1 MPSPIMLCI
10 DDRPQML
17 KLRKATLESL
27 GYCVK
32 TASSAGAAIK
42 ALEETPLAVV
52 LLEYKLE
59 GMDAEAVAFRVKQ
72 RFPKSPII
80 LLSAYSEMP
89 DRILW
94 LVDEYVM
101 KSEPLEGLVRV
112 IERLTRWADSAE
124 THALAPAS
132 DGCCHGSQSAA

>member
-1 MPSPIMLCI
+1 M
-10 DDRPQML
+10 
-17 KLRKATLESL
+17 
-27 GYCVK
+27 G
-32 TASSAGAAIK
+32 TALWSVNRGK
-42 ALEETPLAVV
+42 
-52 LLEYKLE
+52 LEYKLE

-72 RFPKSPII
+72 RFPESPII

-112 IERLTRWADSAE
+112 IERLMYSAHNTE
-124 THALAPAS
+124 AHNLAPAS
-132 DGCCHGSQSAA
+132 DACCHRSQSVA